1 MNKIKISFMLIIIIF
16 IINVLSPA
24 FIFADT
30 LPAFYQINYKD
41 GYNYVVLQLNNSF
54 NNNYQFDNFTD
65 DVIRNFNINDFIVL
79 EIPNTARVRMLRDYP
94 SDTVEYYYN
103 YLVVESNYIYVYN
116 LIDFSYF
123 GTYSNIFC
131 GINYNAEYEDEAF
144 YAPFSIAGSTLGI
157 GQYSNAFQTRNSINL
172 NYPANIVPSDYNLP
186 DDNNNTPV
194 APTAAPSG
202 VPEGYI
208 QKISFYAHI
217 PEGVSNG
224 LFINNRYYDLYI
236 FPDVENN
243 TRDMAYSIMPYY
255 LENGTP
261 DFQMS
266 GSKRLFYSKYS
277 SNLYYSSY
285 DTYSIEYNIPF
296 IYSFNNNNIL
306 SFSSNNF
313 KDRYLSSNINGLDRN
328 IGSTCGFILDNY
340 SYASSY
346 NNNAYNYKV
355 LIVQHTENASDDGF
369 ICFDGY
375 KTELSSFSSKSH
387 IEQFKISKPIFYDYN
402 FFKTYPCYD
411 YVDDRIDIVNK
422 FTTFT
427 VYGYEYNSVIF
438 DTDTPVSSPTPL
450 PPTATPVLKVTL
462 SPTPT
467 IFIINP
473 TGPLP
478 SPSVVFIGNE
488 TDYRPFWVELTEGI
502 LSIPQKI
509 ISGIVSL
516 FIPNEQD
523 LYKINDVANNTLNS
537 VGLDLGKVSLLQ
549 IAKYSDEVEY
559 ENENF
564 FDELLTDILPPDT
577 YNIKFTVDSDG
588 IPLQF
593 IDWNALKIFRKYFGG
608 IVRIIF
614 WFATGFYFIHVIKK
628 HFSFIDVNNPYIG
641 NNGSV
646 GFDADKGKLIDF

>member
-1 MNKIKISFMLIIIIF
+1 MNKIKISFMLIISIF

-24 FIFADT
+24 FIYADT

-41 GYNYVVLQLNNSF
+41 GYNYIVLELNSGF
-54 NNNYQFDNFTD
+54 SNNFQFDNFTD
-65 DVIRNFNINDFIVL
+65 DIIKNFNINDFIVL

-202 VPEGYI
+202 VPEGYS
-208 QKISFYAHI
+208 QKISFYAHV
-217 PEGVSNG
+217 PEGQQNVFVNG
-224 LFINNRYYDLYI
+224 RYYDMYVYKSDRNDLQ
-236 FPDVENN
+236 EN
-243 TRDMAYSIMPYY
+243 RALGIMQVY
-255 LENGTP
+255 LNNNNP
-261 DFQMS
+261 
-266 GSKRLFYSKYS
+266 
-277 SNLYYSSY
+277 NIYSSY
-285 DTYSIEYNIPF
+285 GYNQFYNTGSKFPYYFAGSSSVFSDDYVEYIG
-296 IYSFNNNNIL
+296 SFNPNIDYYVYTDKV
-306 SFSSNNF
+306 SNSDSSLLRNSKGYIGRSIGF
-313 KDRYLSSNINGLDRN
+313 YLSSNVI
-328 IGSTCGFILDNY
+328 SSNY
-340 SYASSY
+340 LQS
-346 NNNAYNYKV
+346 NYKIV
-355 LIVQHTENASDDGF
+355 IVQHFNEPYDDGF
-369 ICFDGY
+369 IIYNDYYTNLNQASLSVQPSYQNKRFAFFDYYFCNFYNMYVYISGY
-375 KTELSSFSSKSH
+375 KR
-387 IEQFKISKPIFYDYN
+387 I
-402 FFKTYPCYD
+402 
-411 YVDDRIDIVNK
+411 VDN
-422 FTTFT
+422 FTT
-427 VYGYEYNSVIF
+427 VSIYGYEYNGVVF
-438 DTDTPVSSPTPL
+438 DAETPVSSPTPL
-450 PPTATPVLKVTL
+450 PPTATPVLKVTV

-467 IFIINP
+467 IFVINP

-488 TDYRPFWVELTEGI
+488 TDYRPFWVDLTEGI

-549 IAKYSDEVEY
+549 IAKYSGEAEY

-564 FDELLTDILPPDT
+564 FDELITDILPPDT
-577 YNIKFTVDSDG
+577 YNIKFSTDSEG